1 MKLRFILACFLMI
14 CAQPAHAQDEQS
26 EFIKLTPKN
35 TAPAIGTTAPAP
47 ASAVT
52 GTKQPLEITADNTLE
67 WLRDNHQ
74 YIARGNAI
82 AKQGTTELHGD
93 TLTANYV
100 DGGSA
105 KGMTIDRI
113 NADGN
118 VLVLSDGSRATGQ
131 QGYYDVK
138 AGYSELTGNNLS
150 LKTRTDTVTASDK
163 LTYSAAKREMTAIGH
178 AKAVRGDDV
187 ITASKLIGRF
197 INDTATGN
205 TKLHELE
212 AVTNVVIKTPTDTLY
227 GDSGV
232 YNAETNK
239 AVIIGNVRI
248 ERGQNLITGARG
260 EVDLN
265 TNVSRI
271 YGGPAPATGGAPVDP
286 ANDGRVRGV
295 FYPE

>member
-1 MKLRFILACFLMI
+1 MKLRFILACLLLTLPAM
-14 CAQPAHAQDEQS
+14 AHAADGAS
-26 EFIKLTPKN
+26 EFIRLTPKN
-35 TAPAIGTTAPAP
+35 ITTTTTTVTTTTPATTA
-47 ASAVT
+47 
-52 GTKQPLEITADNTLE
+52 GTKQPLEITADTTLE
-67 WLRDNHQ
+67 WLRDKHQ
-74 YIARGNAI
+74 YVARGNAI
-82 AKQGTTELHGD
+82 AKQGATELHGD
-93 TLTANYV
+93 TLTANYA

-105 KGMTIDRI
+105 TGMTIDRI

-150 LKTRTDTVTASDK
+150 LKTPTDTVTASDK
-163 LTYSAAKREMTAIGH
+163 LTYSAAKREMTAVGH

-197 INDTATGN
+197 INDATGN

-212 AVTNVVIKTPTDTLY
+212 AVTNVVIRTPTDTLY

-239 AVIIGNVRI
+239 ATIIGNVRI

-271 YGGPAPATGGAPVDP
+271 YGGPATAGGAAADP
-286 ANDGRVRGV
+286 ASDGRVRGV

>member
-1 MKLRFILACFLMI
+1 MKLRIVFACLLLTCGHAAF
-14 CAQPAHAQDEQS
+14 AQDGAS
-26 EFIKLTPKN
+26 EFIRLTPKN
-35 TAPAIGTTAPAP
+35 TTVSAPVIP
-47 ASAVT
+47 ASTKAA
-52 GTKQPLEITADNTLE
+52 GKKQPLEITADNTLE

-100 DGGSA
+100 EGGSA

-150 LKTRTDTVTASDK
+150 LKTQTDTITASDK
-163 LTYSAAKREMTAIGH
+163 LTYSASKREMTALGN

-187 ITASKLIGRF
+187 ITANKLIGRF
-197 INDTATGN
+197 VNDAATGN

-227 GDSGV
+227 GDNGV

-239 AVIIGNVRI
+239 AIINGNVRI

-271 YGGPAPATGGAPVDP
+271 YGGPAPVTGAPTNST
-286 ANDGRVRGV
+286 NDGRVRGV